1 MLEGLSKEE
10 IDAWVSRHLAS
21 APERDESWS
30 EGVMAA
36 YLGESKPAEGLA
48 A

>member
-1 MLEGLSKEE
+1 MLEGLSKED
-10 IDAWVSRHLAS
+10 IDAWVFRQLAS

-36 YLGESKPAEGLA
+36 YLGEPKPVEGLA